1 MNKYKWKF
9 GAFEPQFLSKRPL
22 DLCLRAPVTVQSREN
37 MNKVKTKTNILG
49 CCWPISAA
57 VEAGG
62 DAEVFSAVMQ

>member
-1 MNKYKWKF
+1 MSAWSSDSAVKK
-9 GAFEPQFLSKRPL
+9 
-22 DLCLRAPVTVQSREN
+22 N

-62 DAEVFSAVMQ
+62 DAVVFSAVMQ